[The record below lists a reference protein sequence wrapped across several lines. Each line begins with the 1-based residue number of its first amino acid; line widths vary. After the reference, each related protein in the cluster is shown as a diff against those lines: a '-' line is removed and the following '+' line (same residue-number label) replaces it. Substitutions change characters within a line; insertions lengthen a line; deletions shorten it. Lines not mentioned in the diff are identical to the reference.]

1 MKKTIE
7 YINLENGEVETV
19 EETIPNALPTR
30 ICNKADAK
38 YKATV
43 KKSKDQGNAEIDN
56 AFEGMGKSKETV
68 MTYLLDRWIE
78 ADIDLDQ
85 IRGKT
90 TNEIV
95 AEYEEDLYGVSSKKK
110 ED

>member
-7 YINLENGEVETV
+7 YINMETGEIETV

-30 ICNKADAK
+30 ICNKADSA

-43 KKSKDQGNAEIDN
+43 KQNQDPELNN
-56 AFEGMGKSKETV
+56 AFEGMGKSKEIV
-68 MTYLLDRWIE
+68 MNYLLDRWIN

-85 IRGKT
+85 IRGKS

-95 AEYEEDLYGVSSKKK
+95 GEYEEDLYGISSKKK
-110 ED
+110 ES